1 MSARWLAQWRGLID
15 HGPEVVMRI
24 LVAESEEADE
34 LRQNSPFAGV
44 LPEVERLEI
53 LRAYRRH
60 VGAAPRPASPPRA
73 G

>member
-1 MSARWLAQWRGLID
+1 
-15 HGPEVVMRI
+15 
-24 LVAESEEADE
+24 
-34 LRQNSPFAGV
+34 V